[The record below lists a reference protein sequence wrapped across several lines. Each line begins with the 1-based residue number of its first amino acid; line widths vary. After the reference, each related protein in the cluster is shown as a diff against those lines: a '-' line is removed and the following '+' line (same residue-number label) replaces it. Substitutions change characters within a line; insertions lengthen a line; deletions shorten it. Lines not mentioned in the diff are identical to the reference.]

1 MDVAY
6 NLVDPHKTSDVATF
20 RCLLL
25 DMFGP
30 VFLNALNQPKKKSTL
45 SPARKRKRKTR
56 QEGWG
61 VYTGARRTHLVN
73 ASGVTETPASPRV
86 RLTNGIARVAA
97 SALVSFTAIA
107 RATIALR
114 ALLVQFVNVVTEL
127 SDL

>member
-6 NLVDPHKTSDVATF
+6 NLVHPHETSNIATF

-25 DMFGP
+25 DMVGP
-30 VFLNALNQPKKKSTL
+30 MFLNAL
-45 SPARKRKRKTR
+45 
-56 QEGWG
+56 
-61 VYTGARRTHLVN
+61 VN
-73 ASGVTETPASPRV
+73 ACGVTETPASPRV

-97 SALVSFTAIA
+97 PALVSFTAIT
-107 RATIALR
+107 RATITFR